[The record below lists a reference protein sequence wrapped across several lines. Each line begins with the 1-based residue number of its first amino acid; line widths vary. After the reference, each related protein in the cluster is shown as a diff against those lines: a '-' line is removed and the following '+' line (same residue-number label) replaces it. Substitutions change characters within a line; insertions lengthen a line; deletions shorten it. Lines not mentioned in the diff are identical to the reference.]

1 MEKTKLTKHELKR
14 QKENLKRYK
23 RFLPTLTAKKQQLQR
38 EIVRICAEVAERV
51 HAIQAVKA
59 DMEPWIQLLAEEVGL
74 EELVKLKGIKTSE
87 DNIAG
92 VDIPL
97 FRKVEIEVEPY
108 DLMTTPLWV
117 DSAVEAIR
125 KITELEAEIAVG
137 KVQIHKLKEEL
148 VITTQRVNLFEKV
161 KIPEAMGAI
170 RRITIHLGDMQTAGV
185 VWARMAK
192 KKIQE
197 RAR

>member
-14 QKENLKRYK
+14 QKENLKRYR

-38 EIVRICAEVAERV
+38 EIVRISAEVEKRAA
-51 HAIQAVKA
+51 AIMDVKTG
-59 DMEPWIQLLAEEVGL
+59 MEPWIQLLAEEVGL
-74 EELVKLKGIKTSE
+74 ESLVSLKGIETAP

-97 FRKVEIEVEPY
+97 FRNADIEVEEY
-108 DLMTTPLWV
+108 DLMSTPLWV
-117 DSAVEAIR
+117 DSAVEAIK
-125 KITELEAEIAVG
+125 KIAELEAEIAVK
-137 KVQIHKLKEEL
+137 KVQVEKLRAEL
-148 VITTQRVNLFEKV
+148 IITTQRVNLFEKV
-161 KIPEAMGAI
+161 KIPEAMAAI

-192 KKIQE
+192 KKIE
-197 RAR
+197 ARSR

>member
-38 EIVRICAEVAERV
+38 EIVRISSEIEKRASSIDE
-51 HAIQAVKA
+51 VKA
-59 DMEPWIQLLAEEVGL
+59 GMEPWIQLLAEEVGL
-74 EELVKLKGIKTSE
+74 KSLVSLKGIETTP

-97 FRKVEIEVEPY
+97 FRKADIAVEPY

-117 DSAVEAIR
+117 DSAVEAIK
-125 KITELEAEIAVG
+125 KITGLEAEIAVK
-137 KVQIHKLKEEL
+137 KVQLEKLRAEL
-148 VITTQRVNLFEKV
+148 LITTQRVNLFEKV

-170 RRITIHLGDMQTAGV
+170 RRIAIHLGDMQTAGV

-192 KKIQE
+192 KKIE
-197 RAR
+197 ARVR

>member
-38 EIVRICAEVAERV
+38 EIVRIGAEIDKRAES
-51 HAIQAVKA
+51 IDEVKA
-59 DMEPWIQLLAEEVGL
+59 DIEPWIQLLAEEVGL
-74 EELVKLKGIKTSE
+74 ERLVSLKGIETTP

-97 FRKVEIEVEPY
+97 FKKADIEVEVY

-125 KITELEAEIAVG
+125 KIAELEAEIAVR
-137 KVQIHKLKEEL
+137 KVQVEKLRAEL
-148 VITTQRVNLFEKV
+148 VITRQRVNLFEKV

-170 RRITIHLGDMQTAGV
+170 RRITIHLGDMQTAAV

>member
-1 MEKTKLTKHELKR
+1 MGKTKLTKHELKR
-14 QKENLKRYK
+14 QKENLKRYR

-38 EIVRICAEVAERV
+38 EIVRISAGIEQGET
-51 HAIQAVKA
+51 AIAGVKA
-59 DMEPWIQLLAEEVGL
+59 AMEPWIQLLAEDVGL
-74 EELVKLKGIKTSE
+74 ESFVSLKGIETSL

-97 FRKVEIEVEPY
+97 FSKASIEVEAY

-117 DSAVEAIR
+117 DSAVDAIK
-125 KITELEAEIAVG
+125 KIVMLEAEMAVR
-137 KVQIHKLKEEL
+137 KVQLERLRAEL
-148 VITTQRVNLFEKV
+148 LITTQRVNLFEKV

-192 KKIQE
+192 KKIEE

>member
-38 EIVRICAEVAERV
+38 EIVRIAAEVAERV

-59 DMEPWIQLLAEEVGL
+59 DMEPWIELLAEEVGL
-74 EELVKLKGIKTSE
+74 EELVKLKGIKTSV

-97 FRKVEIEVEPY
+97 FRKADIEVEEY

-125 KITELEAEIAVG
+125 KITELEAEIAIG

-148 VITTQRVNLFEKV
+148 VVTTQRVNLFEKV